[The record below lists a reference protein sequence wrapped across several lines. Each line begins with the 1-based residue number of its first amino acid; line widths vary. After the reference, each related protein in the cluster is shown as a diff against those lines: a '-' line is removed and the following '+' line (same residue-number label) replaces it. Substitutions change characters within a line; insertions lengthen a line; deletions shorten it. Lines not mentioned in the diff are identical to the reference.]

1 MHVLHIF
8 TLNAY
13 NFFITEFIRVFL
25 SNHRNNDVS
34 HCSVGMANSQSV
46 TELRACLTEDQTL
59 KIDCDFTPEKQTTTP
74 ICTFEADKKVVA
86 TTNNVTKPVDPTIKN
101 PGQASLKENK
111 CELIWPLFSEDDGKM
126 YNCTIQYAKPV
137 LSTTLGMKVE
147 KSKIYNYFYGC

>member
-1 MHVLHIF
+1 MYYRILASF
-8 TLNAY
+8 CL
-13 NFFITEFIRVFL
+13 L
-25 SNHRNNDVS
+25 
-34 HCSVGMANSQSV
+34 GMANSQTV
-46 TELRACLTEDQTL
+46 TKLRACLTEDQTL

-111 CELIWPLFSEDDGKM
+111 CELIWPLFSEDEGKM

-137 LSTTLGMKVE
+137 LATTSGIQVE
-147 KSKIYNYFYGC
+147 KKKIITCSAGNTLMHGGAILLLAFVLPLLSGLL